1 MTLKCYTT
9 VRVASIYFE
18 TYPSTRD
25 DLWHTGDVT
34 VYRGPRRWRRGRSRC
49 RGSWR

>member
-1 MTLKCYTT
+1 
-9 VRVASIYFE
+9 
-18 TYPSTRD
+18 
-25 DLWHTGDVT
+25 VT